1 MQEGEEELALY
12 VWRIVI
18 SRYHDPHDSPE
29 SA

>member
-1 MQEGEEELALY
+1 MQEDEEELAPY